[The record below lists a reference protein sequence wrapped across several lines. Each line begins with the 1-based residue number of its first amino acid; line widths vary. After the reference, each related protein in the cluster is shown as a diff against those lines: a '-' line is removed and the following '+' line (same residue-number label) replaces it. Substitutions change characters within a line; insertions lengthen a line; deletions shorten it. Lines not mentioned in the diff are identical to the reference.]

1 MRERM
6 HALTLMRAL
15 SAAFPS
21 ATSAISIAGANG
33 PFASLPA
40 VATSITGADGPLAPA
55 ADYALP
61 YRAAGILIYPRS
73 ILVPASR
80 SASIRRCSA

>member
-1 MRERM
+1 M

-61 YRAAGILIYPRS
+61 YCAAGIFDFSTIDLGTGITLRLDS
-73 ILVPASR
+73 QM
-80 SASIRRCSA
+80 

>member
-1 MRERM
+1 MRKWI
-6 HALTLMRAL
+6 HALTLMFAL

-21 ATSAISIAGANG
+21 AASTIGIADANG

-40 VATSITGADGPLAPA
+40 VITLITGADGPLAPA

-61 YRAAGILIYPRS
+61 YRAAGIFDF
-73 ILVPASR
+73 
-80 SASIRRCSA
+80 SAIDLGIGITLRFDSQM